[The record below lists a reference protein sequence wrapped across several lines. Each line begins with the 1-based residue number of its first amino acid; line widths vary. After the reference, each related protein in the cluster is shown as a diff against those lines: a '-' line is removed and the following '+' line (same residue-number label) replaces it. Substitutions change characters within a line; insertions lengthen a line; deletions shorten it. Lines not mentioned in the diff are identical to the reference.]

1 MWNKSWRY
9 STEILICEN
18 SSSQKLIKCQ
28 TQKIWWQFLT
38 IPGVFA
44 RLLSLK
50 SFCKKLKVH
59 KLASDVLICVW
70 TFLFLQY
77 LCSIFLLSPIDTLSM
92 SSCNHRDG
100 EQCWWCDT
108 AHTCDHP
115 RPPLSVVTPGPASVR
130 GNSPIKVMSLITSLP
145 GAGVSPADGMR
156 GIQIAI

>member
-9 STEILICEN
+9 STEFLICKN
-18 SSSQKLIKCQ
+18 ISSQKLIKCQ

-44 RLLSLK
+44 CLLSLK
-50 SFCKKLKVH
+50 SICKKLKVH

-70 TFLFLQY
+70 TFLQH
-77 LCSIFLLSPIDTLSM
+77 LCVLFLLSPIDSLSM

-115 RPPLSVVTPGPASVR
+115 RPSLWVVTPGPASVR
-130 GNSPIKVMSLITSLP
+130 GNSPIKVMSLITSSQ
-145 GAGVSPADGMR
+145 GRVSARLMR
-156 GIQIAI
+156 WEGIQIAI